1 MVPSGGHCC
10 IDEVITCHS
19 EANRCLSISR
29 VVAAAAPC
37 SASGVS
43 SISWPVLSWWWGWAC
58 EIWWPDPN
66 QGPKWTWWRL
76 PGTKE
81 ARGRCRHYGKTNSAF
96 ANNIIEVIWV
106 EKNDIILLMLVLRN
120 HTLRD
125 NLHTWCDNSYIL
137 CDDSYLL
144 CDNSYILCENSYI
157 LCDNFHN

>member
-120 HTLRD
+120 HTLR
-125 NLHTWCDNSYIL
+125 TSW
-137 CDDSYLL
+137 
-144 CDNSYILCENSYI
+144 
-157 LCDNFHN
+157 NFKALVLPTRLRESDVFFFPTVFI